1 MSIRMA
7 KTVTKYPNP
16 PIQEAICEVHF
27 DLSEPLAL
35 QTLELLK
42 PVWSVS
48 YPDQKVVQERRVNF
62 HLGPEGLKTDEGDL
76 GHRLICKSGD
86 GKRLVQVSG
95 FFIAVNQLSPYPGWE
110 ESFRDTIL
118 ERIHDLHK
126 TVGLIKFKRVGLR
139 YINRINIPKVPLNWS
154 EWFELK
160 LPVPLMPKAKQRE
173 FQMQFHQ
180 DLPESRRFIINLAAL
195 PPGGGSVSP
204 VMLDLDLIWEG
215 PSKELPDL
223 RATLDQVH
231 GPHRLVF
238 EGYLSNK
245 LRKLF
250 F

>member
-1 MSIRMA
+1 MVT
-7 KTVTKYPNP
+7 TVTKYRNP

-27 DLSEPLAL
+27 DLSDPLTL

-62 HLGPEGLKTDEGDL
+62 NLSPEGLKTEATNL

-95 FFIAVNQLSPYPGWE
+95 VFVAINQLSPYPGWE

-118 ERIHDLHK
+118 GRFEELHK
-126 TVGLIKFKRVGLR
+126 TLGLIKFKRVGLR
-139 YINRINIPKVPLNWS
+139 YINRINIPKVPLVWG
-154 EWFELK
+154 EWFKLK
-160 LPVPLMPKAKQRE
+160 LPIPLMSGAKQRE
-173 FQMQFHQ
+173 FQMQFNQ
-180 DLPESRRFIINLAAL
+180 VLPESRRFIINLAAL
-195 PPGGGSVSP
+195 PPGDGRVSP

-215 PSKELPDL
+215 ASRELTGL
-223 RATLDQVH
+223 RDILEHVH

-245 LRKLF
+245 VRKLF
-250 F
+250 S